1 MTLFPEGSRGEPE
14 RLAPFKSGVAHLARR
29 YPGVPVI
36 PVFLHGLG
44 KSLPRGEGL
53 LVPFFCDV
61 FVGEPLPPVADRRA
75 FMAELEA
82 RMRALADKGRFPTW
96 E

>member
-1 MTLFPEGSRGEPE
+1 M
-14 RLAPFKSGVAHLARR
+14 V
-29 YPGVPVI
+29 

-44 KSLPRGEGL
+44 KSLPRGEAL

-61 FVGEPLPPVADRRA
+61 FVGESIFWTGNRES
-75 FMAELEA
+75 FMHELKVSMNQLAEEGHFA
-82 RMRALADKGRFPTW
+82 PW